1 MIFSCDCVIKIIEC
15 KRYESEAKSQ
25 ASPVPKKTTGGGDNT
40 DTVKLMVRLSLMPRE
55 VMLEALPFV
64 ARADVEEEVKL
75 LTQEEVSEWVIG
87 RGKEW
92 KK

>member
-1 MIFSCDCVIKIIEC
+1 
-15 KRYESEAKSQ
+15 
-25 ASPVPKKTTGGGDNT
+25 
-40 DTVKLMVRLSLMPRE
+40 MPRE